1 MTDWRKRIA
10 VDPLVCHGKACVR
23 GTRIPVSVVLDNL
36 ADGESA
42 ESIVASY
49 PTLSLE
55 DVEAVRARAASTD
68 TTRAARAIQI
78 EALRRLGIEG
88 RLAMAAR
95 MSEDAR
101 ALAIEGTM
109 RRKPQLTREEAAQE
123 VYAKLWGP
131 ELAAKVQAFV
141 AGAR

>member
-1 MTDWRKRIA
+1 MTDWRERIA
-10 VDPLVCHGKACVR
+10 MDRLVCHGEACVR
-23 GTRIPVSVVLDNL
+23 GTRIPVSPDDL

-49 PTLSLE
+49 PTLSRD
-55 DVEAVRARAASTD
+55 DVEAARAHAASTD

-109 RRKPQLTREEAAQE
+109 RRHPHLSREAAEQE
-123 VYAKLWGP
+123 VFARLWGP
-131 ELAAKVQAFV
+131 ELAAKVRAFV
-141 AGAR
+141 TGTR